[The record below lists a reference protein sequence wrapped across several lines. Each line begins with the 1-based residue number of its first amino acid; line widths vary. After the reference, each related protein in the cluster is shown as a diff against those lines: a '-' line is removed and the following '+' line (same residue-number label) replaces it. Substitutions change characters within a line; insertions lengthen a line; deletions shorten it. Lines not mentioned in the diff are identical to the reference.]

1 MSRSVWRRSREGQI
15 LSGVSGALARGL
27 GLSVPVVR
35 ASLLALGLLGGLLA
49 LSFAIFDH
57 ALLGRFASDALRRST
72 VALGLLL
79 LFLYPLLALL
89 LPAEEK
95 PRRWDFAS
103 ALGGVMIL
111 VGIGQALG
119 LLFEP
124 YWRAAKSA
132 FQAGDPL
139 WFVTWIGSFVQSEG
153 VGMKE
158 AVLLLFFASAGAFLW
173 LERKAVGAFFRAMH
187 VGVTLVGLTLLSVAS
202 GVLVPQIDGFED
214 PEQRVDLARE
224 YQDYLLFRER
234 GYQKL
239 PAELEDGFEQYQAF
253 RWAEG
258 YFLYH
263 LLHLYGIGMPEAAL
277 APRMEQG
284 LERFGKKYGIEERD
298 NRRKQMAAMFSG
310 EEKVREIGAFIQRNE
325 ESMWR
330 CFQVSTLLDLN
341 RAYKSHW
348 FAALLWLLGFSVCL
362 NAYKNW
368 KLERSRVVHG
378 VWMATAWVLFTAALK
393 GFGAIEMP
401 WGEYLPGVIAPF
413 AATFLLFGLGVPA
426 NAFSLQKLG
435 FFVVH
440 NGILVLLLGGFVS
453 KLFTDRGILNLF
465 LGEEPQATYLR
476 HYDTSKQARMPF
488 ALKLDHF
495 ARKEWKA
502 LEVYFPEE
510 EFTSR
515 PPRYTLWE
523 GRKIDLD
530 FVEDEQGS
538 RPRLSIRVERLHDRA
553 EIGVPDVAEAPEG
566 SQVEPFPIV
575 ELRLSEATTSSGE
588 RRYLSPLEGNA
599 FRDQV
604 VRDPEGAYRLAA
616 AYGGA
621 PVDRFPEDGGPLGLL
636 EVSVVGEEDA
646 APRIHPV
653 SLGDQLEIPGGYRVS
668 IVDATADF
676 QVGRDARTG
685 SVHPKPLEEQPRG
698 RAALWVDVGPPGDEP
713 PERRVVV
720 EGLDPVQT
728 GMQEAFFHSRVVL
741 RFLWDDWAAPGPPRY
756 LLWWRADGSPVLL
769 AERGDLYPVEIDR
782 PLPLPAGAEIVAKGF
797 FHRPVFEKN
806 IRLLEPKRS
815 PGGWDQ
821 DFYSREPRGALVSVT
836 QDPGTAA
843 ERTQRVVLATE
854 DYAGSNWWF
863 SEDGRVEL
871 LFLENTE
878 VLPFEWRSVL
888 SVLEP
893 GADGR
898 LSEVD
903 LGPEEEREI
912 RVNDYLY
919 YGGYRF
925 FQSNA
930 DPREPRY
937 SGIGVVYDP
946 GIPVVLLGMYT
957 IIAGTAVA
965 FLVRPYV
972 QARKMGR

>member
-1 MSRSVWRRSREGQI
+1 MAV
-15 LSGVSGALARGL
+15 VRGCLLVL
-27 GLSVPVVR
+27 GLSG
-35 ASLLALGLLGGLLA
+35 ALLALG
-49 LSFAIFDH
+49 FAIFDH
-57 ALLGRFASDALRRST
+57 ALLGHFASDALRRSMVT
-72 VALGLLL
+72 LGLAL

-103 ALGGVMIL
+103 ALGAVLIL
-111 VGIGQALG
+111 VGIGQAIG

-124 YWRAAKSA
+124 YWKAAKSA
-132 FQAGDPL
+132 FQAGEPL

-153 VGMKE
+153 VGVKE
-158 AVLLLFFASAGAFLW
+158 AVLGLFFVSAGAFLW
-173 LERKAVGAFFRAMH
+173 LERKAVGAFFRSMH
-187 VGVTLVGLTLLSVAS
+187 VGVTLVGLTILAVTS

-224 YQDYLLFRER
+224 YEDYLLFRER

-239 PAELEDGFEQYQAF
+239 PAELEDRFEQYQAF

-284 LERFGKKYGIEERD
+284 LERFGKKYGVEERD
-298 NRRKQMAAMFSG
+298 NRRKQMGAMLSG

-325 ESMWR
+325 DELWR
-330 CFQVSTLLDLN
+330 FFQVSTALDLN

-348 FAALLWLLGFSVCL
+348 FAALLWLLGLAVFF

-368 KLERSRVVHG
+368 RLERARVVHG
-378 VWMATAWVLFTAALK
+378 VWMAAGWVAFAAALK

-401 WGEYLPGVIAPF
+401 WKEFLPGVVAPF
-413 AATFLLFGLGVPA
+413 AAGFLVFGLGVPR

-465 LGEEPQATYLR
+465 LGEEPQVTYLR
-476 HYDTSKQARMPF
+476 HYDPGKQARMPF
-488 ALKLDHF
+488 ALRLDHF

-530 FVEDEQGS
+530 FVEDEHGS

-553 EIGVPDVAEAPEG
+553 EVGVPDVSEAPEG
-566 SQVEPFPIV
+566 SQVEPFPLA
-575 ELRLSEATTSSGE
+575 ELWVAGAGDAAGE
-588 RRYLSPLEGNA
+588 QRYLSPLEGNA
-599 FRDQV
+599 FRDQI
-604 VRDPEGAYRLAA
+604 VRDPGGAYRLAA
-616 AYGGA
+616 AYGDA
-621 PVDRFPEDGGPLGLL
+621 PVDRFPDDLGDGAQLGLL

-646 APRIHPV
+646 TPRIHPV
-653 SLGDQLEIPGGYRVS
+653 GLGDALEIPGGYRVS
-668 IVDATADF
+668 IVDASADF
-676 QVGRDARTG
+676 QIGQDTRTG
-685 SVHPKPLEEQPRG
+685 SAHPKPLEEQPRG
-698 RAALWVDVGPPGDEP
+698 RAALWVDVVPPGGEP
-713 PERRVVV
+713 SERRVVI

-728 GMQEAFFHSRVVL
+728 GMQEAFFHSKVVL
-741 RFLWDDWAAPGPPRY
+741 RFLWDDWSAPGPPRY
-756 LLWWRADGSPVLL
+756 LLCWRTDGSPVLL
-769 AERGDLYPVEIDR
+769 GESGGELFPVEVDR

-806 IRLLEPKRS
+806 IRLLEPRRS
-815 PGGWDQ
+815 PGGWEE

-836 QDPGTAA
+836 LDPGTPA
-843 ERTQRVVLATE
+843 ERTERVVLATE

-871 LFLENTE
+871 MFLENTE
-878 VLPFEWRSVL
+878 MLPFEWRSVL

-893 GADGR
+893 DAGGR
-898 LSEVD
+898 LKEVE

-919 YGGYRF
+919 HGGYRF

-937 SGIGVVYDP
+937 SGIGIVYDP
-946 GIPVVLLGMYT
+946 GIPLVLLGMYT

-972 QARKMGR
+972 QARKMGG